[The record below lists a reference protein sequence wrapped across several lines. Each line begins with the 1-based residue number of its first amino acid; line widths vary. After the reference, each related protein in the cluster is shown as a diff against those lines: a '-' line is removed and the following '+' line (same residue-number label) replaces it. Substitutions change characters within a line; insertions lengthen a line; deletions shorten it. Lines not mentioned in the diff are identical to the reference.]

1 MEMWFTDKHTENS
14 GLSLKVNETLYKE
27 KSPFQE
33 LVILDTPECGR
44 VMLLDGVI
52 MLTDREEF
60 VYHEM
65 IAHVPLYSHPNPKK
79 VLIIGGGDGGTLREV
94 VKHPSVERADLVEI
108 DEVVVRASREFF
120 PIIAEGF
127 NSPKAKVM
135 IEDGIKYVRETTE
148 RYDVIL
154 VDSTDPVGPAE
165 GLFNYEFYQNCH
177 RILKDD
183 GILTVQS
190 ETPFIPQL
198 AKVIKEINTCLKPSF
213 AETHLY
219 LASIPVYQCGLWSFT
234 YAGKKY
240 HPLRDFQE
248 ERYQRDN
255 FELKYYN
262 AEVHRASFALP
273 NFVREIVKSDE

>member
-1 MEMWFTDKHTENS
+1 MWFTDKHTENS